1 VPPYKIELDNRVYN
15 RGKLEMCGIDIEKH
29 TEFGKVRDI
38 WNDHCYENACLC
50 EFVRSVVMNEDM
62 LDEKNKNGHGIMLQD
77 LSNIH
82 VLVSKPDFPFTEL
95 TQRKKC
101 SIDFTQANSNFILG
115 YIWLCPWKIEKK
127 AHLSYYFIQYID
139 TRIAGLNIAEYM
151 IDAFEGGRGDRLL
164 FPYEVEFG
172 ARIYWKR
179 YFHRVYQVTNK
190 KQLKQMIKEYELHD
204 YSVKWENLFDV
215 LE

>member
-1 VPPYKIELDNRVYN
+1 
-15 RGKLEMCGIDIEKH
+15 MCGIDIEKH

-38 WNDHCYENACLC
+38 WNDQYHDKKGLC

-77 LSNIH
+77 LSNIR
-82 VLVSKPDFPFTEL
+82 VLVSKTDFPFTEL
-95 TQRKKC
+95 IQRQKC
-101 SIDFTQANSNFILG
+101 SIPFTQANSHFILG

-151 IDAFEGGRGDRLL
+151 IHAFEGGGRDRLL

-179 YFHRVYQVTNK
+179 YFHRIYQVTNK
-190 KQLKQMIKEYELHD
+190 KQLKQMIKEYGLGE
-204 YSVKWENLFDV
+204 YSVKWDNLFDV
-215 LE
+215 LD